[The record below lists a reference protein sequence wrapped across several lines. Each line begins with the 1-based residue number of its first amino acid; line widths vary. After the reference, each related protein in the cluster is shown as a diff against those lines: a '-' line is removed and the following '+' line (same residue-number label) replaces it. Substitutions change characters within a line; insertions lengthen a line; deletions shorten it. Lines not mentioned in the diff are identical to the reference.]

1 MRSFPPSTVPLVFY
15 FSQSL
20 AKSNMFRRATALMT
34 VAALFAIPA
43 LFVPWYRACA
53 PVENSRERTT
63 QCAEL
68 VPLAVGQ
75 ATFAAPW
82 PLALLAVLPIAF
94 AAAAHAVNFADT
106 QLEVDVCV
114 PNAYLTLQGKNV
126 RNGKLTPQNTHTHT
140 HTHKKKKKYQRHSSG
155 APIIQDVRWPY
166 LRASP
171 HLSRER

>member
-1 MRSFPPSTVPLVFY
+1 
-15 FSQSL
+15 
-20 AKSNMFRRATALMT
+20 MFRRATALMT

-114 PNAYLTLQGKNV
+114 PNAYLTLQGNNV
-126 RNGKLTPQNTHTHT
+126 RNGKLTPPKTHTPCTACIH
-140 HTHKKKKKYQRHSSG
+140 
-155 APIIQDVRWPY
+155 P
-166 LRASP
+166 
-171 HLSRER
+171 